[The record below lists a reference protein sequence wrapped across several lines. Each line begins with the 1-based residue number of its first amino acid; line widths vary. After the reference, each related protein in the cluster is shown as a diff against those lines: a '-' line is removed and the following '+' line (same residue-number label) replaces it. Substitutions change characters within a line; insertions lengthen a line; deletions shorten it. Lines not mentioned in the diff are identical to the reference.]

1 MSADQALARLFDQSL
16 VRTRTLFATRKDML
30 QSHLARLER
39 WYPALA
45 DEIRGYESFD
55 AWKVHVERC
64 DLRRLLLGWRRGVV
78 EAENAASDLEATS
91 LREKMADGT
100 AVVAELP
107 PTNTSS
113 SDGGEVA
120 AASGLGP
127 R

>member
-1 MSADQALARLFDQSL
+1 
-16 VRTRTLFATRKDML
+16 VRRPSD
-30 QSHLARLER
+30 
-39 WYPALA
+39 
-45 DEIRGYESFD
+45 DEIRGHESFD

-64 DLRRLLLGWRRGVV
+64 DLRRLLLSWRRGVV

-100 AVVAELP
+100 AVVTELP